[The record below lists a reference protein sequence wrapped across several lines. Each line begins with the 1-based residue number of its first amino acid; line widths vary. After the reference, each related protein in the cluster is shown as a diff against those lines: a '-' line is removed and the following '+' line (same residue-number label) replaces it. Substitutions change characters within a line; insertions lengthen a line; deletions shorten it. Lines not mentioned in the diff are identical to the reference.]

1 MEDFNQTAERIEGER
16 EATLN
21 TIKEKME
28 ALEKEMAEAGA
39 NYIRQVAQEAFDKYP
54 ELRSFGWTQYTPYF
68 NDGDTCIFA
77 AHTDDIAINGGS
89 PYELVDEV
97 DENGDEVELSD
108 EDTCAPASLGDVWYR
123 NSTMWNNHGGPF
135 GWVKG
140 GYQTPKPLTEEE
152 IEQLPW
158 RMRARE
164 EISAMLSPLH
174 SGKGYD
180 DPSRDSF
187 FLKTFGD
194 HVMVTITRDGYDTDW
209 YEHE

>member
-1 MEDFNQTAERIEGER
+1 MEDFNKTAERIENER

-39 NYIRQVAQEAFDKYP
+39 NYIRQVAQDAFDKYP

-89 PYELVDEV
+89 PYELINEV
-97 DENGDEVELSD
+97 DENGNPVELSR
-108 EDTCAPASLGDVWYR
+108 EDTDAPSDLGTVWYR
-123 NSTMWNNHGGPF
+123 SATHWSKEGPV

-140 GYQTPKPLTEEE
+140 GYKTYEPLTEEE
-152 IEQLPW
+152 IERLPW

-164 EISAMLSPLH
+164 EISAMLGPLH

-194 HVMVTITRDGYDTDW
+194 HCMVTIARDGYDTEW